1 MDFLNVEFIKSQ
13 IFELNP
19 ILRLIPWLDILKI
32 ASKFTNQYIPDVD
45 KEIYESTKGDM
56 GRF

>member
-1 MDFLNVEFIKSQ
+1 MDFLDVKFMKSQ
-13 IFELNP
+13 TFELNP
-19 ILRLIPWLDILKI
+19 ILRLMPWLDILKS

>member
-13 IFELNP
+13 TFELNR
-19 ILRLIPWLDILKI
+19 ILTLIPWLDILKI
-32 ASKFTNQYIPDVD
+32 ISKFTNQYIPDVD
-45 KEIYESTKGDM
+45 EKVYESTKGDM